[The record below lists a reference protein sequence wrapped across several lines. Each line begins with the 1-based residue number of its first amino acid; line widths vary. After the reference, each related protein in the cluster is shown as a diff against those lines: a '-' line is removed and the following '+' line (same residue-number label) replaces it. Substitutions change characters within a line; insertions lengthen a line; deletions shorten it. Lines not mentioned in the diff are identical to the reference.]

1 MYCTGTHAGTVVK
14 KNHLQ
19 HRLKALRIHLNCAQR
34 EALVGGGEGL
44 EMNLARSH
52 SPPTVK
58 LTQDPFNLLKIDL
71 HFRTCTIGLNC
82 D

>member
-52 SPPTVK
+52 SPPTLI
-58 LTQDPFNLLKIDL
+58 LT
-71 HFRTCTIGLNC
+71 
-82 D
+82 